1 MSHWVCAVI
10 YMQEKRI
17 QFYDSLGA
25 DGKDYLRHLLRYLQ
39 DDHKDKKNV
48 PLPDPKSWKLVS
60 CDRETTPQQPN
71 CELLLSAF
79 GVADFPRAARNL
91 TRLVLSLRFCCPTP
105 DCDCGV
111 YTCLFADF
119 VSLDCL
125 LKFDQDLIPQCRD
138 RIALAILR
146 GST

>member
-1 MSHWVCAVI
+1 LNASILVVSNHIRVRLLRSIRRTIPGKDIFALDKIFVPINKGMSHWVCAVI

-25 DGKDYLRHLLRYLQ
+25 DGKDYLRHLLRYLK

-71 CELLLSAF
+71 GELLLSAF
-79 GVADFPRAARNL
+79 GVADFP
-91 TRLVLSLRFCCPTP
+91 
-105 DCDCGV
+105 
-111 YTCLFADF
+111 
-119 VSLDCL
+119 
-125 LKFDQDLIPQCRD
+125 
-138 RIALAILR
+138 
-146 GST
+146 